1 MEIKARRIDKA
12 VQVSADMF
20 LSSGIEAVKM
30 TDIAEASNIGV
41 ASLYRYFGTKTGIT
55 IAAMTYLWNKLKD
68 MFSGVFDSEVFRR
81 QTGIKQIRDFMKIFV
96 VLYEAHPD
104 FMKLLSEFDLYIIK
118 ENIPE
123 YELEDYEKSIINFY
137 PHVEA
142 AYKAGIADG
151 TVREVGDFKL
161 YYVTFCHALMEMG
174 KKLVQGEL
182 LPNDDFSVAVNE
194 LELIIDAAI
203 NYIKK

>member
-12 VQVSADMF
+12 IQVSADMF